1 MQKII
6 IMLSIA
12 LRFIIVKSSFDK
24 FVLQGQPWE
33 FSVAALNLLWI
44 ATYDVVWFLLSFV
57 DEVLVLAGHAL
68 HQPAPIVRH
77 IATQVTSFHS

>member
-24 FVLQGQPWE
+24 FVLQGQLGE
-33 FSVAALNLLWI
+33 FSVAALNLFWI
-44 ATYDVVWFLLSFV
+44 ATYDVVWFLLSLV
-57 DEVLVLAGHAL
+57 DEVLVFAWHAL
-68 HQPAPIVRH
+68 H
-77 IATQVTSFHS
+77 